1 MPFLEPAALSIVAFY
16 VVFRSL
22 AHPEPGRFLARLAL
36 LCGASW
42 TAEESCVLLYNVYSY
57 SPCWGLFLGHVP
69 ILVIVIW
76 PVVIHSAWDLASQLR
91 PEGRLV
97 PLAAAAIVCTDASF
111 IEPLAVS
118 FGLWSWNQPGIFGV
132 PAIGILGWAYF
143 AFLCIYLFE
152 KLNAHKNSK
161 LQDFLV
167 LVLPFL
173 GTHLLVLGTWWGAL
187 RWIRSPLDP
196 MIAVG
201 VAWALS
207 ILLVYAALRNSTGR
221 RVERETLLLR
231 LPAALFF
238 FALLALK
245 SGTSAL
251 LWAYASAFVPPY
263 LTLMAQQYWLN
274 RRL

>member
-1 MPFLEPAALSIVAFY
+1 MPFLEPAALSIVTFY
-16 VVFRSL
+16 VVFRAL
-22 AHPEPGRFLARLAL
+22 VHPESGRFLARLAL

-42 TAEESCVLLYNVYSY
+42 TAEESCILLYSVYSY

-91 PEGRLV
+91 PARRLV
-97 PLAAAAIVCTDASF
+97 PLAAAAIVSTDASF

-118 FGLWSWNQPGIFGV
+118 LGLWSWNQPGIFGV

-161 LQDFLV
+161 LQESLV

-196 MIAVG
+196 MIAAG
-201 VAWALS
+201 VAWVLS
-207 ILLVYAALRNSTGR
+207 ILLVCVVLRNSTGR

-245 SGTSAL
+245 PGTSAL